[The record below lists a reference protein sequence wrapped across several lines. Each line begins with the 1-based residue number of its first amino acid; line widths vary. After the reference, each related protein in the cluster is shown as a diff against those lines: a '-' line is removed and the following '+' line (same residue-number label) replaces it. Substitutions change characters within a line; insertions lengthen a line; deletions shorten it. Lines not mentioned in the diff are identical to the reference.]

1 MADKGQTIA
10 SLYLSLGVDLSE
22 LDEGLALADR
32 SVKDALAKLNS
43 ENRQIKIQADI
54 DMAKLEGTGTVL
66 DKIKVKYEAIT
77 KQLEIQN
84 QKTLILQRNLEHAEK
99 NGAPDRVKGAA
110 KRSLMEQQLN
120 VAKLEAEK
128 RRLGSIIGMSGEE
141 AGGTLGDLKDLA
153 LASKEAGGGVAGLV
167 EGLASLHPTAAAVA
181 AALAMTVG
189 VLCKLKDAMIDAA
202 NAQASVYDLGSQI
215 GVTTEQAKK
224 LVAVTSLAA
233 GGGDA
238 YTLHRWLTSLGR
250 QILTAGENGNLVTKT
265 LDKFGVSLKDSEG
278 KIVDE
283 AEALDRLAEGFKKAQ
298 AAGRI
303 EEYADGLGMRSQ
315 FLLDLMNKLE
325 STYKPT
331 AESLEK
337 KGIFNPDG
345 AAELTDNVAKL
356 EMHVTRLK
364 QSFGAA
370 LIPVG
375 NAIVPEITEV
385 IESINGIIYRMANW
399 REYYGIAP
407 DADELAQR
415 KAEAAEKAAKRES
428 ALAEIRRKEEEQAE
442 RQLQEDLNEIRLK
455 YHASAQER
463 ELSDIEKRKQA
474 ELAKEGEVAA
484 ERSRIEKKFAA
495 EREEILAKYDK
506 QRREMDTSLKDS
518 ILSVTGSDLE
528 NALRDIDR
536 KAEELRE
543 KYRAAGGTLTDES
556 ASLIDRNTE
565 AQKAKVME
573 NFERDTVSKIN
584 DIWRTGLEQRLAA
597 IDRETEA
604 WRKKGVDEAT
614 ATKWA
619 EQAKADAIVNRN
631 RAVMTQERE
640 ALNAYLTGGLKGLEA
655 YQMKKDDYI
664 GQLDV
669 QTLNAFDAAKK
680 AVLQKM
686 YGGGLAGSAGDTG
699 GGLGSLQ
706 GPMQTTADYTK
717 AIYEYVAKGI
727 VTDVKSLP
735 AADMTNAINGSR
747 AAWDS
752 PEIQGYLHDGQAPGA
767 GMVAGIEDKGAGM
780 EIIRGTHS
788 NLDAATRAMMNAG
801 HDMEIIRGTS
811 SSYDRLNE
819 AGGRDGMEAVNRSL
833 QGILA
838 KMEVNRP
845 QPSNDVDITVNI
857 DTAVTEDSA
866 SMAKLADAVADRI
879 TPQVEQA
886 LGGNG
891 YGY

>member
-84 QKTLILQRNLEHAEK
+84 QKTLILQRNLEQAQK
-99 NGAPDRVKGAA
+99 SGAPDRVQSAA
-110 KRSLMEQQLN
+110 KRRLMEQQLN
-120 VAKLEAEK
+120 TAKMEAEQ
-128 RRLGSIIGMSGEE
+128 RRLSSILGMSG
-141 AGGTLGDLKDLA
+141 GGEGTGNALGGLKDLA
-153 LASKEAGGGVAGLV
+153 LASKEAGGGVYGLV

-189 VLCKLKDAMIDAA
+189 VLCKLKDAMMDAA
-202 NAQASVYDLGSQI
+202 SAQASVYDLGSQI
-215 GVTTEQAKK
+215 GVTTEEAKK

-238 YTLHRWLTSLGR
+238 YTLHRWLTTLGR

-315 FLLDLMNKLE
+315 FLLDLMNKME

-337 KGIFNPDG
+337 KGIFNPEG

-407 DADELAQR
+407 DADEVAQR
-415 KAEAAEKAAKRES
+415 EAETAEKAAKRES

-442 RQLQEDLNEIRLK
+442 RQLQEDLNEIKLK

-463 ELSDIEKRKQA
+463 ELADIEKRKQA

-556 ASLIDRNTE
+556 AGLIDRNAE

-604 WRKKGVDEAT
+604 WKKKGVDEAE

-619 EQAKADAIVNRN
+619 EQAKVDAIVNRN

-640 ALNAYLTGGLKGLEA
+640 ALNAYLTGGMKGLEA

-686 YGGGLAGSAGDTG
+686 YGGGLTGSSGEAGGMS
-699 GGLGSLQ
+699 SLQ
-706 GPMQTTADYTK
+706 APMQTTADYTK

-735 AADMTNAINGSR
+735 TADLSNAINGSR
-747 AAWDS
+747 SAWDS
-752 PEIQGYLHDGQAPGA
+752 PEIQNYLHDGQTPGV
-767 GMVAGIEDKGAGM
+767 GGGFEDKGAGM
-780 EIIRGTHS
+780 EIIRGTQS
-788 NLDAATRAMMNAG
+788 NLDAATKAMMNAG
-801 HDMEIIRGTS
+801 HDMEIIRGTQ
-811 SSYDRLNE
+811 SSYDRLSE
-819 AGGRDGMEAVNRSL
+819 AGGRDGMAAVNQSL

-838 KMEVNRP
+838 RMDVNRSG
-845 QPSNDVDITVNI
+845 PSNDVDITVNI

-879 TPQVEQA
+879 TPKVEQA

>member
-1 MADKGQTIA
+1 MAGNGKTIA
-10 SLYLSLGVDLSE
+10 SLYLALGVDLSE
-22 LDEGLALADR
+22 LEEGLALADK

-43 ENRQIKIQADI
+43 ENRQVKIQADI

-66 DKIKVKYEAIT
+66 DKIKVKHEAIT
-77 KQLEIQN
+77 RQIEIQN

-141 AGGTLGDLKDLA
+141 AGGTLGGLKDLA

-337 KGIFNPDG
+337 KGIFNPEG

-407 DADELAQR
+407 DADEIAQR
-415 KAEAAEKAAKRES
+415 EAEAAEKAAKRES

-442 RQLQEDLNEIRLK
+442 HQLQEDLNEIRLK

-463 ELSDIEKRKQA
+463 ELADIEKRKQA

-543 KYRAAGGTLTDES
+543 KYKAAGGTLTDES
-556 ASLIDRNTE
+556 ASLIDRNAE
-565 AQKAKVME
+565 VQKAKVME

-699 GGLGSLQ
+699 GGLDSLQ
-706 GPMQTTADYTK
+706 APMQTTADYTK

-735 AADMTNAINGSR
+735 AADMTNAINGSK

-752 PEIQGYLHDGQAPGA
+752 PEIQGYLHDGQAPSA
-767 GMVAGIEDKGAGM
+767 GMGAGIEDKGAGM

-801 HDMEIIRGTS
+801 HDMEIIRGTR

>member
-66 DKIKVKYEAIT
+66 DKIKVKYEAVT
-77 KQLEIQN
+77 KQIGIQN
-84 QKTLILQRNLEHAEK
+84 QKTLILQRNLEQAQK
-99 NGAPDRVKGAA
+99 SGAPDRVQSAA
-110 KRSLMEQQLN
+110 KRRLMEQQLN
-120 VAKLEAEK
+120 TAKMEAEQ
-128 RRLGSIIGMSGEE
+128 RRLSSILGMSGGTGN
-141 AGGTLGDLKDLA
+141 ALGGLKDIA
-153 LASKEAGGGVAGLV
+153 LASREAGGGVSGLV
-167 EGLASLHPTAAAVA
+167 ESLASLHPQAASVA
-181 AALAMTVG
+181 AALAVVVG
-189 VLCKLKDAMIDAA
+189 VACKLKDAMMDAA
-202 NAQASVYDLGSQI
+202 NAQAPVFELASRI
-215 GVTTEQAKK
+215 GIATEEAQK
-224 LVAVTSLAA
+224 LTAVASLAA

-238 YTLHRWLTSLGR
+238 YAIHTWLSGLNK
-250 QILTAGENGNLVTKT
+250 QILAAGESGNLATKT
-265 LDKFGVSLKDSEG
+265 MEKFGVSLKDSEG
-278 KIVDE
+278 KIVGE
-283 AEALDRLAEGFKKAQ
+283 SEALDRLAEGFKKAQ

-303 EEYADGLGMRSQ
+303 DEYAEGLGMKSE

-325 STYKPT
+325 STYKP
-331 AESLEK
+331 AAKSLEK
-337 KGIFNPDG
+337 SGIFNPEG

-356 EMHVTRLK
+356 EMHITRLK
-364 QSFGAA
+364 QSLGAA
-370 LIPVG
+370 FIPVG
-375 NAIVPEITEV
+375 NSIVPEITETV
-385 IESINGIIYRMANW
+385 EKMNGIVYRMANW
-399 REYYGIAP
+399 RESYFGP
-407 DADELAQR
+407 DTEAAAER
-415 KAEAAEKAAKRES
+415 EAEAAEKAAKREA
-428 ALAEIRRKEEEQAE
+428 ALSEIRRKEEEQAE
-442 RQLQEDLNEIRLK
+442 RQLREDLNDIRLK
-455 YHASAQER
+455 YQASAQER
-463 ELSDIEKRKQA
+463 ELADLEKRKQA
-474 ELAKEGEVAA
+474 ELAQIGEVAA
-484 ERSRIEKKFAA
+484 ERSRVEKKTAA
-495 EREEILAKYDK
+495 EREEILAKYEK
-506 QRREMDTSLKDS
+506 RRREMDTSLKDS

-528 NALRDIDR
+528 NALRGIDR

-543 KYRAAGGTLTDES
+543 KYKAEGGALTDES
-556 ASLIDRNTE
+556 ASLIDRNAE

-573 NFERDTVSKIN
+573 NFERDTVSRIN

-597 IDRETEA
+597 IDREAEA
-604 WRKKGVDEAT
+604 WRKKGVDEAA
-614 ATKWA
+614 ATRWA

-640 ALNAYLTGGLKGLEA
+640 ALNAYLTGGIKGLEA

-686 YGGGLAGSAGDTG
+686 YGGGLTGSAG
-699 GGLGSLQ
+699 GSDSGIGNLQ
-706 GPMQTTADYTK
+706 APMQTTADYTK

-735 AADMTNAINGSR
+735 TADLSNAINGSR
-747 AAWDS
+747 SAWDS
-752 PEIQGYLHDGQAPGA
+752 PEIQNYLRDGNAPGA
-767 GMVAGIEDKGAGM
+767 VGGVADKGANM
-780 EIIRGTHS
+780 EIIRGTQS

-801 HDMEIIRGTS
+801 RDMEIIRGTR

-819 AGGRDGMEAVNRSL
+819 AGGRDGMAAVNQSL

-838 KMEVNRP
+838 RMDVNRSR
-845 QPSNDVDITVNI
+845 PSNDVDITVNI

-879 TPQVEQA
+879 TPKVEQA
-886 LGGNG
+886 LGGSG

>member
-43 ENRQIKIQADI
+43 ENRQVKIQADI

-84 QKTLILQRNLEHAEK
+84 QKTLILQRNLEQAQK
-99 NGAPDRVKGAA
+99 SGAPDRVQSAA
-110 KRSLMEQQLN
+110 KRRLMEQQLN
-120 VAKLEAEK
+120 TAKMEAEQ
-128 RRLGSIIGMSGEE
+128 RRLSSILGMSGGD
-141 AGGTLGDLKDLA
+141 GGTGSALGGLKDLA
-153 LASKEAGGGVAGLV
+153 LASKEAGGGVYGLV

-189 VLCKLKDAMIDAA
+189 VLCKLKDAMMDAA
-202 NAQASVYDLGSQI
+202 NAQASVYELGSQI

-238 YTLHRWLTSLGR
+238 YTLHTWLSGLNK
-250 QILTAGENGNLVTKT
+250 QIMTAGENGNLATKT
-265 LDKFGVSLKDSEG
+265 LEKFGVSLKDSEG

-283 AEALDRLAEGFKKAQ
+283 SEALDRLAEGFKKAQ

-331 AESLEK
+331 AESLDK
-337 KGIFNPDG
+337 KGIFNPEG

-407 DADELAQR
+407 DADEIAER
-415 KAEAAEKAAKRES
+415 ETEAAEKAAKRES

-463 ELSDIEKRKQA
+463 ELADIEKKKQA

-556 ASLIDRNTE
+556 AGLIDRNAE

-604 WRKKGVDEAT
+604 WKKKGVDEAA

-640 ALNAYLTGGLKGLEA
+640 ALNAYLTGGMKGLEA

-686 YGGGLAGSAGDTG
+686 YGGGLTGSSGEAGGMS
-699 GGLGSLQ
+699 SLQ
-706 GPMQTTADYTK
+706 APMQTTADYTK

-735 AADMTNAINGSR
+735 TADLSNVINGSR
-747 AAWDS
+747 SAWDS
-752 PEIQGYLHDGQAPGA
+752 PEIQNYLNDGQAPGGGGGLA
-767 GMVAGIEDKGAGM
+767 DKGAGM
-780 EIIRGTHS
+780 EIIRGTQS

-801 HDMEIIRGTS
+801 HDMEIIRGTK
-811 SSYDRLNE
+811 SSYDRLSE
-819 AGGRDGMEAVNRSL
+819 AGGRDGMAAVNQSL

-838 KMEVNRP
+838 RMDVNRSR
-845 QPSNDVDITVNI
+845 PSNDVDITVNI

-879 TPQVEQA
+879 TPKVEQA

>member
-1 MADKGQTIA
+1 MSGGDG
-10 SLYLSLGVDLSE
+10 
-22 LDEGLALADR
+22 
-32 SVKDALAKLNS
+32 
-43 ENRQIKIQADI
+43 
-54 DMAKLEGTGTVL
+54 GTGN
-66 DKIKVKYEAIT
+66 A
-77 KQLEIQN
+77 
-84 QKTLILQRNLEHAEK
+84 
-99 NGAPDRVKGAA
+99 
-110 KRSLMEQQLN
+110 
-120 VAKLEAEK
+120 
-128 RRLGSIIGMSGEE
+128 LGG
-141 AGGTLGDLKDLA
+141 LKDLA
-153 LASKEAGGGVAGLV
+153 LASKEAGGGVYGLV

-189 VLCKLKDAMIDAA
+189 VLCKLKDAMMDAA
-202 NAQASVYDLGSQI
+202 NAQASVYELGSQI

-238 YTLHRWLTSLGR
+238 YTLHTWLSGLNK
-250 QILTAGENGNLVTKT
+250 QIMTAGENGNLATKT
-265 LDKFGVSLKDSEG
+265 LEKFGVSLKDSEG

-283 AEALDRLAEGFKKAQ
+283 SEALDRLAEGFKKAQ

-337 KGIFNPDG
+337 KGIFNPEG

-407 DADELAQR
+407 DADEIAER
-415 KAEAAEKAAKRES
+415 ETEAAEKAAKRES

-463 ELSDIEKRKQA
+463 ELADIEKKKQA

-506 QRREMDTSLKDS
+506 QRREMDTSLKDG

-556 ASLIDRNTE
+556 AGLIDRNAE

-604 WRKKGVDEAT
+604 WKKKGVDEAA

-640 ALNAYLTGGLKGLEA
+640 ALNAYLTGGMKGLEA

-686 YGGGLAGSAGDTG
+686 YGGGLTGSSGEAGGMS
-699 GGLGSLQ
+699 SLQ
-706 GPMQTTADYTK
+706 APMQTTADYTK

-735 AADMTNAINGSR
+735 TADLSNAINGSR
-747 AAWDS
+747 SAWDS
-752 PEIQGYLHDGQAPGA
+752 PEIQNYLNDGQAPGGGGGLA
-767 GMVAGIEDKGAGM
+767 DKGAGM
-780 EIIRGTHS
+780 EIIRGTQS

-801 HDMEIIRGTS
+801 HDMEIIRGTK
-811 SSYDRLNE
+811 SSYDRLSE
-819 AGGRDGMEAVNRSL
+819 AGGRDGMAAVNQSL

-838 KMEVNRP
+838 RMDVNRSR
-845 QPSNDVDITVNI
+845 PSNDVDITVNI

-879 TPQVEQA
+879 TPKVEQA

>member
-43 ENRQIKIQADI
+43 ENRQVKIQADI
-54 DMAKLEGTGTVL
+54 DMAKLEGAGTVL

-84 QKTLILQRNLEHAEK
+84 QKTLILQRNLEQAQK
-99 NGAPDRVKGAA
+99 SGAPDRVQSAA
-110 KRSLMEQQLN
+110 KRRLMEQQLN
-120 VAKLEAEK
+120 TAKMEAEQ
-128 RRLGSIIGMSGEE
+128 RRLSSILGMSGG
-141 AGGTLGDLKDLA
+141 AGGTGSALGGLKDLA
-153 LASKEAGGGVAGLV
+153 LASKEAGGGVYGLV

-189 VLCKLKDAMIDAA
+189 VLCKLKDAMMDAA
-202 NAQASVYDLGSQI
+202 NAQASVYELGSQI

-224 LVAVTSLAA
+224 LVTVTSLAA

-238 YTLHRWLTSLGR
+238 YTLHTWLSGLNK
-250 QILTAGENGNLVTKT
+250 QIMTAGENGNLATKT
-265 LDKFGVSLKDSEG
+265 LEKFGVSLKDSEG

-283 AEALDRLAEGFKKAQ
+283 SEALDRLAEGFKKAQ

-337 KGIFNPDG
+337 KGIFNPEG

-407 DADELAQR
+407 DADEIAER
-415 KAEAAEKAAKRES
+415 ETEAAEKAAKRES

-463 ELSDIEKRKQA
+463 ELADIEKKKQA
-474 ELAKEGEVAA
+474 EIAKEGEVAA

-556 ASLIDRNTE
+556 AGLIDRNAE

-573 NFERDTVSKIN
+573 NFERYTVSKIN

-604 WRKKGVDEAT
+604 WKKKGVDEAA

-640 ALNAYLTGGLKGLEA
+640 ALNAYLTGGMKGLEA

-686 YGGGLAGSAGDTG
+686 YGGGLTGSSGEAGGMS
-699 GGLGSLQ
+699 SLQ
-706 GPMQTTADYTK
+706 APMQTTADYTK

-735 AADMTNAINGSR
+735 TADLSNAINGSR
-747 AAWDS
+747 SAWDS
-752 PEIQGYLHDGQAPGA
+752 PEIQNYLNDGQAPGVGGGLA
-767 GMVAGIEDKGAGM
+767 DKGAGM
-780 EIIRGTHS
+780 EIIRGTQS

-801 HDMEIIRGTS
+801 HDMEIIRGTK
-811 SSYDRLNE
+811 SSYDRLSE
-819 AGGRDGMEAVNRSL
+819 AGGRDGMAAVNQSL

-838 KMEVNRP
+838 RMDVNRSR
-845 QPSNDVDITVNI
+845 PSNDVDITVNI

-879 TPQVEQA
+879 TPKVEQA